1 MWGKFVR
8 IFLGCLLTSIVQAQI
23 NPGARQIALS
33 NSDVAQG
40 DDVFSL
46 FNNPAGLAQLGWREI
61 GLYYSPAPFGLKE
74 LANGYLSYIEPTD
87 FGSLSI
93 GAMTYGFELYKE
105 NCISL
110 GYSKRFEEKYFA
122 GITIDFHTLSIQNY
136 GSDNTFTINLGG
148 LAYLTENIKWG
159 FSFHNITR
167 ATFGKEKNQIP
178 IIFNTGFSF
187 NPVENAA
194 LNAAVEKDIEYP
206 LSIRFGL
213 EFFPIKYLYLRT
225 GFSNEPERYSAGIG
239 INYSIIE
246 LDYAVFTHQDLG
258 LTHQAGIIINFSG
271 DEPRI
276 NKIKRY
282 LGFE

>member
-1 MWGKFVR
+1 VWGKFIS
-8 IFLGCLLTSIVQAQI
+8 IFFIIQAANVVFAQV

-33 NSDVAQG
+33 NSDVAQC

-61 GLYYSPAPFGLKE
+61 GLYYSPSPFGLKE
-74 LANGYLSYIEPTD
+74 LANGYLAYIESTD
-87 FGSLSI
+87 YGAFAA

-105 NCISL
+105 NIISFS
-110 GYSKRFEEKYFA
+110 YSNRFEEKYFA
-122 GITIDFHTLSIQNY
+122 GISINFHTLSIKNY
-136 GSDNTFTINLGG
+136 GTDNTFTVNLGG
-148 LAYLTENIKWG
+148 LTYLTENIKWG

-167 ATFGKEKNQIP
+167 SSLGKEKNQIP

-187 NPVENAA
+187 APIENAT
-194 LNAAVEKDIEYP
+194 LNAAVEKDLEYP
-206 LSIRFGL
+206 LSLRFGL

-258 LTHQAGIIINFSG
+258 LTHQAGILINFSG

-276 NKIKRY
+276 IKIKKY

>member
-1 MWGKFVR
+1 MWGKFIS
-8 IFLGCLLTSIVQAQI
+8 IFMFLQLGSFVFAQI

-33 NSDVAQG
+33 NSDVAQC

-61 GLYYSPAPFGLKE
+61 GLYYSPAPFGIKE
-74 LANGYLSYIEPTD
+74 LANGYLSYIESTE
-87 FGSLSI
+87 FGSFAL
-93 GAMTYGFELYKE
+93 GAMTYGFDLYKE
-105 NCISL
+105 NKISFA
-110 GYSKRFEEKYFA
+110 YSNRFEKKYFA
-122 GITIDFHTLSIQNY
+122 GITINFHTLSIKNY
-136 GSDNTFTINLGG
+136 GDDNTYTINLGG
-148 LAYLTENIKWG
+148 LAYLTENLKLG
-159 FSFHNITR
+159 FSFHNVTR
-167 ATFGKEKNQIP
+167 STFGNEKNQVP
-178 IIFNTGFSF
+178 IIFNTGLNYLPIEYAS
-187 NPVENAA
+187 
-194 LNAAVEKDIEYP
+194 LNAAVEKDLEYP
-206 LSIRFGL
+206 LSLRFGL
-213 EFFPIKYLYLRT
+213 EFFPIKYIYLRT

-276 NKIKRY
+276 NKIKSF